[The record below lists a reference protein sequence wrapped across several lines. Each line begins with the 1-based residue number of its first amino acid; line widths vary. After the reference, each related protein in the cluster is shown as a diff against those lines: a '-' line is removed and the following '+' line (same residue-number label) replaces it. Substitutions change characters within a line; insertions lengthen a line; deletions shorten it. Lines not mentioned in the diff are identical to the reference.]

1 MGIRKIILEFIG
13 GFLISIIAYLPVTAV
28 VILFGLNFGRGDM
41 IFLSIFLGYPLGSIL
56 GILLADKIVFRNAK
70 INIIQVA
77 TCVLLSV
84 VGAVGV
90 YFVIGIIMAGLGGA
104 ATLVIPGI
112 ITFLSL
118 LGYNIPLLLT
128 GEADGS
134 K

>member
-13 GFLISIIAYLPVTAV
+13 GFLISIIAYLPVTASFIFFGLDFGREE
-28 VILFGLNFGRGDM
+28 VIL
-41 IFLSIFLGYPLGSIL
+41 LSIFLGYPLGSIL

-70 INIIQVA
+70 INTVQIA

-90 YFVIGIIMAGLGGA
+90 YFLISVIIDGLGGL
-104 ATLVIPGI
+104 ATVVIPAI
-112 ITFLSL
+112 ITFSGL
-118 LGYNIPLLLT
+118 LGYNIPLFLT
-128 GEADGS
+128 GELDGS